1 MRQLNSAM
9 NQTGASSSAVQQHQQ
24 QQIPII
30 VTEPIA
36 AVSGATNNCPSI
48 PPETIADESTEAADV
63 VQHMVSTGTLTV
75 GAAARKSSGS
85 STSRFRR
92 RTSTTILDCSS
103 YVGEATHD
111 PDDNKMLETII
122 VADDGPT
129 IAAGQGSPATT
140 RNQVRMFIFEQEINC
155 YSTY

>member
-9 NQTGASSSAVQQHQQ
+9 NQSGASSSAVDQHMQ

-30 VTEPIA
+30 VTEPIVA
-36 AVSGATNNCPSI
+36 ASGATNNFPGIS
-48 PPETIADESTEAADV
+48 PETIADESAEAADV
-63 VQHMVSTGTLTV
+63 VQHMVSAGTLTV
-75 GAAARKSSGS
+75 GAAAHKSSGS

-103 YVGEATHD
+103 YIGEANHD

-129 IAAGQGSPATT
+129 VVPGQGSSSANN
-140 RNQVRMFIFEQEINC
+140 RNQVRMFTLISYPTNF
-155 YSTY
+155 